1 MAIRMTGLTS
11 GLDTESI
18 VAALVSAQKM
28 KGTKVQNK
36 LTKSEWTEEIWK
48 GLNTK
53 LYSFYTKELTKFKTQ
68 GNYITKK
75 ATSSKESVVT
85 ATASNS
91 AANGSHS
98 LEVRSLAS
106 SQNVTGGKIDAT
118 STVKSL
124 TDLGMSEG
132 TVIQLSTADGKKST
146 QLEVTGSTTIA
157 DFVSSCKSI
166 GLNANFDTKQQRFFI
181 SSASSGAEQGFSI
194 TTGTSTR
201 ADADKQIKKLIS
213 NATGTDDYLYD
224 NYVSAADM
232 IKEKL
237 KATVDASTDE
247 NDTMTN
253 AAIDILNCVRGYYT
267 SDITIQE
274 KLDKYGITTDE
285 YNTFKDAFNAVKAVD
300 DADPNNSQST
310 GTLNDSMSDYL
321 ADVATVSELKQT
333 FDTYAAS
340 NDSLLFKSELNSAYD
355 KLKDLSS
362 DQFTTLKTLAADDT
376 ITEDDITAAGLTKEQ
391 VDSYKLLT
399 QHVDKTEF
407 DQQME
412 IYAKNE
418 VTGATKL
425 PDGKSQLTVLGL
437 DEIDATGKTESDNI
451 SSSGLSIKWANDA
464 VIKLDGAELT
474 GSSNTFTVNG
484 LTLNLTGTT
493 LDKTTGDYEEIQLN
507 VTNDTDTAYK
517 MVKEFVTKYNELL
530 EEMNKLYSADSAR
543 GYDPLTDEQKEAMTD
558 DEIEKWETKIKDSL
572 LRRDDTL
579 NGIITVMRSSLQTT
593 TEVDGK
599 KYSLASFGICTSSDY
614 TEKGKLHIYGDE
626 DDDTYSSQTNKLKE
640 ALENNPEA
648 VMKTLADA
656 GQSLYD
662 AMTKKMAK
670 TSLSS
675 ALTFYNDKKMD
686 DDQKAYKKQIS
697 TLEDKLNDL
706 EDRYYKQFTAME
718 KAMTKMQNS
727 ASVFSTYYGSGS

>member
-11 GLDTESI
+11 GLDTEAI
-18 VAALVSAQKM
+18 VEALVSAQKM

-85 ATASNS
+85 ATASNN

-98 LEVRSLAS
+98 LEIRSLAS

-124 TDLGMSEG
+124 TDLGMTEG

-146 QLEVTGSTTIA
+146 QLEVTDSTTIA
-157 DFVSSCKSI
+157 DFVASCKSI

-201 ADADKQIKKLIS
+201 ADADKQIKDLIS
-213 NATGTDDYLYD
+213 NATGTDDALYD
-224 NYVSAADM
+224 NYLSAADT
-232 IKEKL
+232 IKAKL
-237 KATVDASTDE
+237 KATVESSGESMVDAAT
-247 NDTMTN
+247 
-253 AAIDILNCVRGYYT
+253 DILESARDGYDDAT
-267 SDITIQE
+267 VQE
-274 KLDKYGITTDE
+274 KLAKYGITDE
-285 YNTFKDAFNAVKAVD
+285 EYATFKDAYNAARAVD
-300 DADPNNSQST
+300 DADR
-310 GTLNDSMSDYL
+310 TLNNNMCDYL
-321 ADVATVSELKQT
+321 AEQQDESGLKGVFESFAASSDSILFRSELG
-333 FDTYAAS
+333 
-340 NDSLLFKSELNSAYD
+340 SAYAS
-355 KLKDLSS
+355 LKDLNS
-362 DQFTTLKTLAADDT
+362 DQFSELKTLAMNDT
-376 ITEDDITAAGLTKEQ
+376 ATEDDITAAGLTMDQ
-391 VDSYKLLT
+391 VNNYKLLT
-399 QHVDKTEF
+399 QHIDKDAF
-407 DQQME
+407 DTQME

-451 SSSGLSIKWANDA
+451 SGSGLSIKWANDA

-493 LDKTTGDYEEIQLN
+493 LDKTTGEYEEIQLN

-517 MVKEFVTKYNELL
+517 MVKDFVKKYNELVD
-530 EEMNKLYSADSAR
+530 EMNKLYKADSAR
-543 GYDPLTDEQKEAMTD
+543 GYDPLTDEQKEAMSD

-579 NGIITVMRSSLQTT
+579 SGIITVMRSSLQTT

-599 KYSLASFGICTSSDY
+599 KYSLSSFGIRTSSDY
-614 TEKGKLHIYGDE
+614 TENGKLHIYGDE
-626 DDDTYSSQTNKLKE
+626 DDETYSTQTNMLKA
-640 ALENNPEA
+640 ALEENPEA
-648 VMKTLADA
+648 VMKTLAEA

-675 ALTFYNDKKMD
+675 ALTFYNDKKMK
-686 DDQKAYKKQIS
+686 DDQTAYKKQIS
-697 TLEDKLNDL
+697 TLEEKLKDL

-718 KAMTKMQNS
+718 TALTKMQNS
-727 ASVFSTYYGSGS
+727 SGVFSSYYGSSS

>member
-85 ATASNS
+85 ATASNN

-98 LEVRSLAS
+98 LEIRSLAS

-124 TDLGMSEG
+124 TDLGMTEG

-146 QLEVTGSTTIA
+146 QLEVTDSTTIA
-157 DFVSSCKSI
+157 DFVASCKSI
-166 GLNANFDTKQQRFFI
+166 GLNANFDTKQQRFFL

-201 ADADKQIKKLIS
+201 ADADKQIKDLIS
-213 NATGTDDYLYD
+213 NATGTDDALYD
-224 NYVSAADM
+224 NYLSAADT
-232 IKEKL
+232 IKARL
-237 KATVDASTDE
+237 KATVESSGESMVDAAT
-247 NDTMTN
+247 
-253 AAIDILNCVRGYYT
+253 DILESARDGYDDAT
-267 SDITIQE
+267 VQE
-274 KLDKYGITTDE
+274 KLAKYGITDE
-285 YNTFKDAFNAVKAVD
+285 EYATFKDAYNAARAVD
-300 DADPNNSQST
+300 DADR
-310 GTLNDSMSDYL
+310 TLNNNMCDYL
-321 ADVATVSELKQT
+321 AEQQDESGLKGVFESFAASSDSILFRSEL
-333 FDTYAAS
+333 S
-340 NDSLLFKSELNSAYD
+340 SAYAS
-355 KLKDLSS
+355 LKDLNSN
-362 DQFTTLKTLAADDT
+362 QFAELKTLAMNDT
-376 ITEDDITAAGLTKEQ
+376 ATEDDITAAGLTLDQ
-391 VDSYKLLT
+391 VNNYKLLT
-399 QHVDKTEF
+399 QHIDKDAF
-407 DQQME
+407 DTQME

-451 SSSGLSIKWANDA
+451 SGSGLSIKWANDA

-493 LDKTTGDYEEIQLN
+493 LDKTTGEYEEIQLN

-517 MVKEFVTKYNELL
+517 MVKDFVKKYNELL
-530 EEMNKLYSADSAR
+530 EEMNKLYKADSAR

-579 NGIITVMRSSLQTT
+579 SGIITVMRSSLQTT

-599 KYSLASFGICTSSDY
+599 KYSLSSFGIRTSSDY
-614 TEKGKLHIYGDE
+614 TENGKLHIYGDE
-626 DDDTYSSQTNKLKE
+626 DDETYSTQTNMLRA
-640 ALENNPEA
+640 ALEENPEA
-648 VMKTLADA
+648 VMKTLAEA

-697 TLEDKLNDL
+697 SLEDKLNDL

-727 ASVFSTYYGSGS
+727 ASVFGTYYGNNS

>member
-18 VAALVSAQKM
+18 VEALVSAQKM

-85 ATASNS
+85 ATASNN

-98 LEVRSLAS
+98 LEIRSLAS

-124 TDLGMSEG
+124 TDLGMTEG

-146 QLEVTGSTTIA
+146 QLEVTDSTTIA
-157 DFVSSCKSI
+157 DFVASCKSI

-201 ADADKQIKKLIS
+201 ADADKQIKDLIS
-213 NATGTDDYLYD
+213 NATGTDDALYD
-224 NYVSAADM
+224 NYLSAADT
-232 IKEKL
+232 IKAKL
-237 KATVDASTDE
+237 KATVESSGESMVDAAT
-247 NDTMTN
+247 
-253 AAIDILNCVRGYYT
+253 DILESARDGYDDAT
-267 SDITIQE
+267 VQE
-274 KLDKYGITTDE
+274 KLAKYGITDE
-285 YNTFKDAFNAVKAVD
+285 EYATFKDAYNAARAVD
-300 DADPNNSQST
+300 DADR
-310 GTLNDSMSDYL
+310 TLNNNMCDYL
-321 ADVATVSELKQT
+321 AEQQDESGLKEVFESFAASSDSILFRSEL
-333 FDTYAAS
+333 S
-340 NDSLLFKSELNSAYD
+340 SAYAS
-355 KLKDLSS
+355 LKDLNS
-362 DQFTTLKTLAADDT
+362 DQFAELKTLAMNDT
-376 ITEDDITAAGLTKEQ
+376 ATEDDITVAGLTLDQ
-391 VDSYKLLT
+391 VNNYKLLT
-399 QHVDKTEF
+399 QHIDKDAF
-407 DQQME
+407 DTQME

-451 SSSGLSIKWANDA
+451 SGSGLSIKWANDA

-493 LDKTTGDYEEIQLN
+493 LDKTTGEYEEIQLN

-517 MVKEFVTKYNELL
+517 MVKDFVKKYNELVD
-530 EEMNKLYSADSAR
+530 EMNKLYKADSAR
-543 GYDPLTDEQKEAMTD
+543 GYDPLTDEQKEAMSD

-579 NGIITVMRSSLQTT
+579 SGIITVMRSSLQTT

-599 KYSLASFGICTSSDY
+599 KYSLSSFGIRTSSDY
-614 TEKGKLHIYGDE
+614 TENGKLHIYGDE
-626 DDDTYSSQTNKLKE
+626 DDETYSTETNMLKS
-640 ALENNPEA
+640 ALEENPEA
-648 VMKTLADA
+648 VMKTLAEA

-675 ALTFYNDKKMD
+675 ALTFYNDKKMK
-686 DDQKAYKKQIS
+686 DDQTAYKKLIS
-697 TLEDKLNDL
+697 TLEDKLKDL

-718 KAMTKMQNS
+718 TALTKMQNS
-727 ASVFSTYYGSGS
+727 SSVFSSYYGSSS

>member
-11 GLDTESI
+11 GLDTEAI
-18 VAALVSAQKM
+18 VEALVSAQKM

-85 ATASNS
+85 ATASNN

-98 LEVRSLAS
+98 LEIRSLAS

-124 TDLGMSEG
+124 TDLGMTEG

-146 QLEVTGSTTIA
+146 QLEVTDSTTIA
-157 DFVSSCKSI
+157 DFVASCKSI

-201 ADADKQIKKLIS
+201 ADADKQIKDLIS
-213 NATGTDDYLYD
+213 NATGTDDALYD
-224 NYVSAADM
+224 NYLSAADT
-232 IKEKL
+232 IKAKL
-237 KATVDASTDE
+237 KATVESSGESMVDAAT
-247 NDTMTN
+247 
-253 AAIDILNCVRGYYT
+253 DILESARDGYDDAT
-267 SDITIQE
+267 VQE
-274 KLDKYGITTDE
+274 KLAKYGITDE
-285 YNTFKDAFNAVKAVD
+285 EYATFKDAYNAARAVD
-300 DADPNNSQST
+300 DADR
-310 GTLNDSMSDYL
+310 TLNNNMCDYL
-321 ADVATVSELKQT
+321 AEQQDESGLKEVFESFAASSDSILFRSEL
-333 FDTYAAS
+333 S
-340 NDSLLFKSELNSAYD
+340 SAYAS
-355 KLKDLSS
+355 LKDLNS
-362 DQFTTLKTLAADDT
+362 DQFAELKTLAMNDT
-376 ITEDDITAAGLTKEQ
+376 ATEDDITAAGLTMDQ
-391 VDSYKLLT
+391 VNNYKLLT
-399 QHVDKTEF
+399 QHIDKDAF
-407 DQQME
+407 DTQME

-451 SSSGLSIKWANDA
+451 SGSGLSIKWANDA

-493 LDKTTGDYEEIQLN
+493 LDKTTGEYEEIQLN

-517 MVKEFVTKYNELL
+517 MVKDFVKKYNELVD
-530 EEMNKLYSADSAR
+530 EMNKLYKADSAR
-543 GYDPLTDEQKEAMTD
+543 GYDPLTDEQKEAMSD

-579 NGIITVMRSSLQTT
+579 SGIITVMRSSLQTT

-599 KYSLASFGICTSSDY
+599 KYSLSSFGIRTSSDY
-614 TEKGKLHIYGDE
+614 TENGKLHIYGDE
-626 DDDTYSSQTNKLKE
+626 DDETYSTQTNMLKA
-640 ALENNPEA
+640 ALEENPEA
-648 VMKTLADA
+648 VMKTLAEA

-675 ALTFYNDKKMD
+675 ALTFYNDKQMDKEISNYDDKIKKLQEKM
-686 DDQKAYKKQIS
+686 
-697 TLEDKLNDL
+697 NDV
-706 EDRYYKQFTAME
+706 EDRYYKQFAAME
-718 KAMTKMQNS
+718 S
-727 ASVFSTYYGSGS
+727 ALAELQANQSSLSSLFGTGSN

>member
-85 ATASNS
+85 ATASNN

-98 LEVRSLAS
+98 LEIRSLAS

-124 TDLGMSEG
+124 TDLGMTEG

-146 QLEVTGSTTIA
+146 QLEVTDSTTIA
-157 DFVSSCKSI
+157 DFVASCKSI
-166 GLNANFDTKQQRFFI
+166 GLNANFDTKQQRFFL

-201 ADADKQIKKLIS
+201 ADADKQIKDLIS
-213 NATGTDDYLYD
+213 NATGTDDALYD
-224 NYVSAADM
+224 NYLSAADT
-232 IKEKL
+232 IKAKL
-237 KATVDASTDE
+237 KATVESSGESMVDAAT
-247 NDTMTN
+247 
-253 AAIDILNCVRGYYT
+253 DILESARDGYDDAT
-267 SDITIQE
+267 VQE
-274 KLDKYGITTDE
+274 KLAKYGITDE
-285 YNTFKDAFNAVKAVD
+285 EYATFKDAYNAARAVD
-300 DADPNNSQST
+300 DADR
-310 GTLNDSMSDYL
+310 TLNNNMCDYL
-321 ADVATVSELKQT
+321 AEQQDESGLKGVFESFAASSDSILFRSEL
-333 FDTYAAS
+333 S
-340 NDSLLFKSELNSAYD
+340 SAYAS
-355 KLKDLSS
+355 LKDLNSN
-362 DQFTTLKTLAADDT
+362 QFAELKTLAMNDT
-376 ITEDDITAAGLTKEQ
+376 ATEDDITAAGLTLDQ
-391 VDSYKLLT
+391 VNNYKLLT
-399 QHVDKTEF
+399 QHIDKDAF
-407 DQQME
+407 DTQME

-437 DEIDATGKTESDNI
+437 DDIDATGKTESDNI
-451 SSSGLSIKWANDA
+451 SGSGLSIKWANDA

-493 LDKTTGDYEEIQLN
+493 LDKTTGEYEEIQLN

-517 MVKEFVTKYNELL
+517 MVKDFVKKYNELL
-530 EEMNKLYSADSAR
+530 EEMNKLYKADSAR

-579 NGIITVMRSSLQTT
+579 SGIITVMRSSLQTT

-599 KYSLASFGICTSSDY
+599 KYSLSSFGIRTSSDY
-614 TEKGKLHIYGDE
+614 TENGKLHIYGDE
-626 DDDTYSSQTNKLKE
+626 DDETYSTQTNMLRA
-640 ALENNPEA
+640 ALEENPEA
-648 VMKTLADA
+648 VMKTLAEA

-697 TLEDKLNDL
+697 SLEDKLNDL

-727 ASVFSTYYGSGS
+727 ASVFGTYYGNNS

>member
-68 GNYITKK
+68 GSYLTKK
-75 ATSSKESVVT
+75 ATSSKEAAVT

-98 LEVRSLAS
+98 LEIRSLAS
-106 SQNVTGGKIDAT
+106 SQNVTGAKIKDAT
-118 STVKSL
+118 STMKSL
-124 TDLGMSEG
+124 TDLGMTAG
-132 TVIQLSTADGKKST
+132 TVIKLSTADGKKSA
-146 QLEVTGSTTIA
+146 QLEVTGTTTIA
-157 DFVSSCKSI
+157 DFVSTCKSI

-181 SSASSGAEQGFSI
+181 SSASSGADQGFSI

-201 ADADKQIKKLIS
+201 MDADKKIKDLIS
-213 NATGTDDYLYD
+213 NATGTDDALYD
-224 NYVSAADM
+224 NYVSAADT
-232 IKEKL
+232 IKAKL
-237 KATVDASTDE
+237 KSTLESSGGSMVDAATDILECARDGDDDATV
-247 NDTMTN
+247 
-253 AAIDILNCVRGYYT
+253 
-267 SDITIQE
+267 QE
-274 KLDKYGITTDE
+274 KLAKYGITDE
-285 YNTFKDAFNAVKAVD
+285 EYATFKDAYNAARAVD
-300 DADPNNSQST
+300 DADR
-310 GTLNDSMSDYL
+310 TLNNNMCGYL
-321 ADVATVSELKQT
+321 AEQQDESGLKGIFESFAASSDSVLFRSEL
-333 FDTYAAS
+333 S
-340 NDSLLFKSELNSAYD
+340 SAYD
-355 KLKDLSS
+355 SLKDLNS
-362 DQFTTLKTLAADDT
+362 DQFAELKTLAMNDT
-376 ITEDDITAAGLTKEQ
+376 ATEDDITAAGLTLDQ
-391 VDSYKLLT
+391 VNNYKLLT
-399 QHVDKTEF
+399 QHIDKDAF
-407 DQQME
+407 DTQME

-451 SSSGLSIKWANDA
+451 SGSGLSIKWANDA

-493 LDKTTGDYEEIQLN
+493 LDKTTGEYEEIQLN

-517 MVKEFVTKYNELL
+517 MVKDFVKKYNELL
-530 EEMNKLYSADSAR
+530 EEMNKLYKADSAR

-579 NGIITVMRSSLQTT
+579 SGIITVMRSSLQTT

-599 KYSLASFGICTSSDY
+599 KYSLSSFGIRTSSDY
-614 TEKGKLHIYGDE
+614 TENGKLHIYGDE
-626 DDDTYSSQTNKLKE
+626 DDETYSTQTNMLKA
-640 ALENNPEA
+640 ALEENPEA
-648 VMKTLADA
+648 VMKTLAEA

-697 TLEDKLNDL
+697 SLEDKLNDL

-727 ASVFSTYYGSGS
+727 ASVFGTYYGNNS

>member
-11 GLDTESI
+11 GLDTEAI
-18 VAALVSAQKM
+18 VEALVSAQKM

-85 ATASNS
+85 ATASNN

-98 LEVRSLAS
+98 LEIRSLAS

-124 TDLGMSEG
+124 PDLGMTEG

-146 QLEVTGSTTIA
+146 QLEVTDSTTIA
-157 DFVSSCKSI
+157 DFVASCKSI

-194 TTGTSTR
+194 TTGTSIR
-201 ADADKQIKKLIS
+201 ADADKQIKDLIS
-213 NATGTDDYLYD
+213 NATGTDDALYD
-224 NYVSAADM
+224 NYLSAADT
-232 IKEKL
+232 IKAKL
-237 KATVDASTDE
+237 KATVESSGESMVDAAT
-247 NDTMTN
+247 
-253 AAIDILNCVRGYYT
+253 DILESARDGYDDAT
-267 SDITIQE
+267 VQE
-274 KLDKYGITTDE
+274 KLAKYGITDE
-285 YNTFKDAFNAVKAVD
+285 EYATFKDAYNAARAVD
-300 DADPNNSQST
+300 DADR
-310 GTLNDSMSDYL
+310 TLNNNMCDYL
-321 ADVATVSELKQT
+321 AEQQDESGLKGVFESFAASSDSILFRSELG
-333 FDTYAAS
+333 
-340 NDSLLFKSELNSAYD
+340 SAYAS
-355 KLKDLSS
+355 LKDLNS
-362 DQFTTLKTLAADDT
+362 DQFAELKTLAMNDT
-376 ITEDDITAAGLTKEQ
+376 ATEDDITAAGLTMDQ
-391 VDSYKLLT
+391 VNNYKLLT
-399 QHVDKTEF
+399 QHIDKDAF
-407 DQQME
+407 DTQME

-451 SSSGLSIKWANDA
+451 SGSGLSIKWANDA

-493 LDKTTGDYEEIQLN
+493 LDKTTGEYEEIQLN

-517 MVKEFVTKYNELL
+517 MVKDFVKKYNELVD
-530 EEMNKLYSADSAR
+530 EMNKLYKADSAR
-543 GYDPLTDEQKEAMTD
+543 GYDPLTDEQKEAMSD

-579 NGIITVMRSSLQTT
+579 SGIITVMRSSLQTT

-599 KYSLASFGICTSSDY
+599 KYSLSSFGIRTSSDY
-614 TEKGKLHIYGDE
+614 TENGKLHIYGDE
-626 DDDTYSSQTNKLKE
+626 DDETYSAQTNMLKA
-640 ALENNPEA
+640 ALEENPEA
-648 VMKTLADA
+648 VMKTLAEA

-675 ALTFYNDKKMD
+675 ALTFYNDKKMK
-686 DDQKAYKKQIS
+686 DDQTAYKKQIS
-697 TLEDKLNDL
+697 TLEEKLKDL

-718 KAMTKMQNS
+718 TALTKMQNS
-727 ASVFSTYYGSGS
+727 SGVFSSYYGSSS

>member
-18 VAALVSAQKM
+18 VEALVSAQKM

-85 ATASNS
+85 ATASNN

-98 LEVRSLAS
+98 LEIRSLAS

-124 TDLGMSEG
+124 TDLGMTEG

-146 QLEVTGSTTIA
+146 QLEVTDSTTIA
-157 DFVSSCKSI
+157 DFVASCKSI

-201 ADADKQIKKLIS
+201 ADADKQIKDLIS
-213 NATGTDDYLYD
+213 NATGTDDALYD
-224 NYVSAADM
+224 NYLSAADT
-232 IKEKL
+232 IKARL
-237 KATVDASTDE
+237 KATVESSGESMVDAAT
-247 NDTMTN
+247 
-253 AAIDILNCVRGYYT
+253 DILESARDGYDDAT
-267 SDITIQE
+267 VQE
-274 KLDKYGITTDE
+274 KLAKYGITDE
-285 YNTFKDAFNAVKAVD
+285 EYATFKDAYNAARAVD
-300 DADPNNSQST
+300 DADR
-310 GTLNDSMSDYL
+310 TLNNNMCDYL
-321 ADVATVSELKQT
+321 AEQQDESGLKGVFESFAASSDSILFRSEL
-333 FDTYAAS
+333 S
-340 NDSLLFKSELNSAYD
+340 SAYAS
-355 KLKDLSS
+355 LKDLNSN
-362 DQFTTLKTLAADDT
+362 QFAELKTLAMNDT
-376 ITEDDITAAGLTKEQ
+376 ATEDDITAAGLTLDQ
-391 VDSYKLLT
+391 VNNYKLLT
-399 QHVDKTEF
+399 QHIDKDAF
-407 DQQME
+407 DTQME

-451 SSSGLSIKWANDA
+451 SGSGLSIKWANDA

-493 LDKTTGDYEEIQLN
+493 LDKTTGEYEEIQLN

-517 MVKEFVTKYNELL
+517 MVKDFVKKYNELL
-530 EEMNKLYSADSAR
+530 EEMNKLYKADSAR

-579 NGIITVMRSSLQTT
+579 SGIITVMRSSLQTT

-599 KYSLASFGICTSSDY
+599 KYSLSSFGIRTSSDY
-614 TEKGKLHIYGDE
+614 TENGKLHIYGDE
-626 DDDTYSSQTNKLKE
+626 DDETYSTQTNMLRA
-640 ALENNPEA
+640 ALEENPEA
-648 VMKTLADA
+648 VMKTLAEA

-697 TLEDKLNDL
+697 SLEDKLNDL

-727 ASVFSTYYGSGS
+727 ASVFGTYYGNNS

>member
-11 GLDTESI
+11 GLDTEAI
-18 VAALVSAQKM
+18 VEALVSAQKM

-98 LEVRSLAS
+98 LEIRSLAS

-124 TDLGMSEG
+124 TDLGMTEG

-146 QLEVTGSTTIA
+146 QLEVTDSTTIA
-157 DFVSSCKSI
+157 DFVASCKSI

-201 ADADKQIKKLIS
+201 MDADKQIKDLIS
-213 NATGTDDYLYD
+213 NATGTDDALYD
-224 NYVSAADM
+224 NYLSAADT
-232 IKEKL
+232 IKAKL
-237 KATVDASTDE
+237 KATVESSGESMVDAAT
-247 NDTMTN
+247 
-253 AAIDILNCVRGYYT
+253 DILESARDGYDDAT
-267 SDITIQE
+267 VQE
-274 KLDKYGITTDE
+274 KLAKYGITDE
-285 YNTFKDAFNAVKAVD
+285 EYATFKDAYNAARVVD
-300 DADPNNSQST
+300 DADR
-310 GTLNDSMSDYL
+310 TLNNNMCDYL
-321 ADVATVSELKQT
+321 AEQQDESGLKGVFESFAASSDSILFRSELG
-333 FDTYAAS
+333 
-340 NDSLLFKSELNSAYD
+340 SAYD
-355 KLKDLSS
+355 SLKDLNS
-362 DQFTTLKTLAADDT
+362 DQFAELKTLAMNDT
-376 ITEDDITAAGLTKEQ
+376 ATEDEITAAGLTLDQ
-391 VDSYKLLT
+391 VNNYKLLT
-399 QHVDKTEF
+399 QHIDKDAF
-407 DQQME
+407 DTQME

-425 PDGKSQLTVLGL
+425 SDGKSQLTVLGL

-451 SSSGLSIKWANDA
+451 SGSGLSIKWANDA

-493 LDKTTGDYEEIQLN
+493 LDKTTGEYEEIQLN

-517 MVKEFVTKYNELL
+517 MVKDFVKKYNELVD
-530 EEMNKLYSADSAR
+530 EMNKLYKADSAR
-543 GYDPLTDEQKEAMTD
+543 GYDPLTDEQKEAMSD

-579 NGIITVMRSSLQTT
+579 SGIITVMRSSLQTT

-599 KYSLASFGICTSSDY
+599 KYSLSSFGIRTSSDY
-614 TEKGKLHIYGDE
+614 TENGKLHIYGDE
-626 DDDTYSSQTNKLKE
+626 DDETYSTQTNMLKA
-640 ALENNPEA
+640 ALEENPEA
-648 VMKTLADA
+648 VMKTLAEA

-675 ALTFYNDKKMD
+675 ALTFYNDKKIK
-686 DDQKAYKKQIS
+686 DDQTAYKKQIS
-697 TLEDKLNDL
+697 TLEEKLKDL

-718 KAMTKMQNS
+718 TALTKMQNS
-727 ASVFSTYYGSGS
+727 AGVFSSYYGSSS

>member
-85 ATASNS
+85 ATASNN

-98 LEVRSLAS
+98 LEIRSLAS

-124 TDLGMSEG
+124 TDLGMTEG

-146 QLEVTGSTTIA
+146 QLEVTDSTTIA
-157 DFVSSCKSI
+157 DFVASCKSI
-166 GLNANFDTKQQRFFI
+166 GLNANFDTKQQRFFL

-201 ADADKQIKKLIS
+201 ADADKQIKDLIS
-213 NATGTDDYLYD
+213 NATGTDDALYD
-224 NYVSAADM
+224 NYLSAADT
-232 IKEKL
+232 IKAKL
-237 KATVDASTDE
+237 KATVESSGESMVDAAT
-247 NDTMTN
+247 
-253 AAIDILNCVRGYYT
+253 DILESARDGYDDAT
-267 SDITIQE
+267 VQE
-274 KLDKYGITTDE
+274 KLAKYGITDE
-285 YNTFKDAFNAVKAVD
+285 EYATFKDAYNAVRAVN
-300 DADPNNSQST
+300 DADK
-310 GTLNDSMSDYL
+310 TLNNNMCNYL
-321 ADVATVSELKQT
+321 AEQQDESGLKGVFESFAASSDSILFRSEL
-333 FDTYAAS
+333 S
-340 NDSLLFKSELNSAYD
+340 SAYAS
-355 KLKDLSS
+355 LKDLNSN
-362 DQFTTLKTLAADDT
+362 QFAELKTLAMNDT
-376 ITEDDITAAGLTKEQ
+376 ATEDDITAAGLTLDQ
-391 VDSYKLLT
+391 VNNYKLLT
-399 QHVDKTEF
+399 QHIDKDAF
-407 DQQME
+407 DTQME

-451 SSSGLSIKWANDA
+451 SGSGLSIKWANDA

-493 LDKTTGDYEEIQLN
+493 LDKTTGEYEEIQLN

-517 MVKEFVTKYNELL
+517 MVKDFVKKYNELL
-530 EEMNKLYSADSAR
+530 EEMNKLYKADSAR

-579 NGIITVMRSSLQTT
+579 SGIITVMRSSLQTT

-599 KYSLASFGICTSSDY
+599 KYSLSSFGIRTSSDY
-614 TEKGKLHIYGDE
+614 TENGKLHIYGDE
-626 DDDTYSSQTNKLKE
+626 DDETYSTQTNMLRA
-640 ALENNPEA
+640 ALEENPEA
-648 VMKTLADA
+648 VMKTLAEA

-697 TLEDKLNDL
+697 SLEDKLNDL

-727 ASVFSTYYGSGS
+727 ASVFGTYYGNNS

>member
-36 LTKSEWTEEIWK
+36 LTKSEWSEEIWK

-75 ATSSKESVVT
+75 ATSSKESAVT

-98 LEVRSLAS
+98 LEIRSLAS
-106 SQNVTGGKIDAT
+106 SQNVTGAKIKDAT
-118 STVKSL
+118 STMKSL
-124 TDLGMSEG
+124 TDLGMTAG
-132 TVIQLSTADGKKST
+132 TVIKLSTADGKKSA
-146 QLEVTGSTTIA
+146 QLEVTGTTTIA
-157 DFVSSCKSI
+157 DFVSTCKSI

-181 SSASSGAEQGFSI
+181 SSASSGADQGFSI

-201 ADADKQIKKLIS
+201 MDADKKIKDLIS
-213 NATGTDDYLYD
+213 NATGTDDALYD
-224 NYVSAADM
+224 NYVSAADT
-232 IKEKL
+232 IKAKL
-237 KATVDASTDE
+237 KSTLESSGGSMVDAATDILECARDGDDDATV
-247 NDTMTN
+247 
-253 AAIDILNCVRGYYT
+253 
-267 SDITIQE
+267 QE
-274 KLDKYGITTDE
+274 KLAKYGITDE
-285 YNTFKDAFNAVKAVD
+285 EYATFKDAYNAARAVD
-300 DADPNNSQST
+300 DADR
-310 GTLNDSMSDYL
+310 TLNNNMCGYL
-321 ADVATVSELKQT
+321 AEQQDESGLKGIFESFAASSDSVLFRSEL
-333 FDTYAAS
+333 S
-340 NDSLLFKSELNSAYD
+340 SAYD
-355 KLKDLSS
+355 SLKDLNS
-362 DQFTTLKTLAADDT
+362 DQFAELKTLAMNDT
-376 ITEDDITAAGLTKEQ
+376 ATEDEITAAGLTLNQ
-391 VDSYKLLT
+391 VNNYKLLT
-399 QHVDKTEF
+399 QHIDKDAF
-407 DQQME
+407 DTQME

-451 SSSGLSIKWANDA
+451 SGSGLSIKWANDA

-493 LDKTTGDYEEIQLN
+493 LDKTTGEYEEIQLN

-517 MVKEFVTKYNELL
+517 MVKDFVKKYNELL
-530 EEMNKLYSADSAR
+530 EEMNKLYKADSAR

-579 NGIITVMRSSLQTT
+579 SGIITVMRSSLQTT

-599 KYSLASFGICTSSDY
+599 KYSLSSFGIRTSSDY
-614 TEKGKLHIYGDE
+614 TENGKLHIYGDE
-626 DDDTYSSQTNKLKE
+626 DDETYSTQTNMLKA
-640 ALENNPEA
+640 ALEENPEA
-648 VMKTLADA
+648 VMKTLAEA

-697 TLEDKLNDL
+697 SLEDKLNDL

-727 ASVFSTYYGSGS
+727 ASVFGTYYGNNS

>member
-36 LTKSEWTEEIWK
+36 LTKSEWSEEIWK

-75 ATSSKESVVT
+75 ATSSKESAVT

-98 LEVRSLAS
+98 LEIRSLAS
-106 SQNVTGGKIDAT
+106 SQNVTGAKIKDAT
-118 STVKSL
+118 STMKSL
-124 TDLGMSEG
+124 TDLGMTAG
-132 TVIQLSTADGKKST
+132 TVIKLSTADGKKSA
-146 QLEVTGSTTIA
+146 QLEVTGTTTIA
-157 DFVSSCKSI
+157 DFVSTCKSI

-181 SSASSGAEQGFSI
+181 SSASSGADQGFSI

-201 ADADKQIKKLIS
+201 MDADKKIKDLIS
-213 NATGTDDYLYD
+213 NATGTDDALYD
-224 NYVSAADM
+224 NYVSAADT
-232 IKEKL
+232 IKAKL
-237 KATVDASTDE
+237 KSTLESSGGSMVDAATDILECARDGYDDATV
-247 NDTMTN
+247 
-253 AAIDILNCVRGYYT
+253 
-267 SDITIQE
+267 QE
-274 KLDKYGITTDE
+274 KLAKYGITDE
-285 YNTFKDAFNAVKAVD
+285 EYATFKDAYNAARAVD
-300 DADPNNSQST
+300 DADR
-310 GTLNDSMSDYL
+310 TLNNNMCGYL
-321 ADVATVSELKQT
+321 AEQQDESGLKGIFESFAASSDSVLFRSEL
-333 FDTYAAS
+333 S
-340 NDSLLFKSELNSAYD
+340 SAYD
-355 KLKDLSS
+355 SLKDLNS
-362 DQFTTLKTLAADDT
+362 DQFAELKTLAMNDT
-376 ITEDDITAAGLTKEQ
+376 ATEDEITAAGLTLNQ
-391 VDSYKLLT
+391 VNNYKLLT
-399 QHVDKTEF
+399 QHIDKDAF
-407 DQQME
+407 DTQME

-451 SSSGLSIKWANDA
+451 SGSGLSIKWANDA
-464 VIKLDGAELT
+464 VIKLDGADLT

-493 LDKTTGDYEEIQLN
+493 LDKTTGKYEEIQLN

-517 MVKEFVTKYNELL
+517 MVKDFVKKYNELL
-530 EEMNKLYSADSAR
+530 EEMNKLYKADSAR

-579 NGIITVMRSSLQTT
+579 SGIITVMRSSLQTT

-599 KYSLASFGICTSSDY
+599 KYSLSSFGIRTSSDY
-614 TEKGKLHIYGDE
+614 TENGKLHIYGDE
-626 DDDTYSSQTNKLKE
+626 DDETYSTQTNKLKE
-640 ALENNPEA
+640 ALEENPEA
-648 VMKTLADA
+648 VMKTLAEA

-697 TLEDKLNDL
+697 SLEDKLNDL

-727 ASVFSTYYGSGS
+727 ASVFGTYYGNNS

>member
-11 GLDTESI
+11 GLDTEAI
-18 VAALVSAQKM
+18 VEALVSAQKM

-85 ATASNS
+85 ATASNN

-98 LEVRSLAS
+98 LEIRSLAS

-124 TDLGMSEG
+124 TDLGMTEG

-146 QLEVTGSTTIA
+146 QLEVTDSTTIA
-157 DFVSSCKSI
+157 DFVASCKSI

-201 ADADKQIKKLIS
+201 ADADKQIKDLIS
-213 NATGTDDYLYD
+213 NATGTDDALYD
-224 NYVSAADM
+224 NYLSAADT
-232 IKEKL
+232 IKAKL
-237 KATVDASTDE
+237 KATVESSGESMVDAAT
-247 NDTMTN
+247 
-253 AAIDILNCVRGYYT
+253 DILESARDGYDDAT
-267 SDITIQE
+267 VQE
-274 KLDKYGITTDE
+274 KLAKYGITDE
-285 YNTFKDAFNAVKAVD
+285 EYATFKDAYNAARAVD
-300 DADPNNSQST
+300 DADR
-310 GTLNDSMSDYL
+310 TLNNNMCDYL
-321 ADVATVSELKQT
+321 AEQQDESGLKGVFESFAASSDSILFRSELG
-333 FDTYAAS
+333 
-340 NDSLLFKSELNSAYD
+340 SAYAS
-355 KLKDLSS
+355 LKDLNS
-362 DQFTTLKTLAADDT
+362 DQFAELKTLAMNDT
-376 ITEDDITAAGLTKEQ
+376 ATEDDITAAGLTMDQ
-391 VDSYKLLT
+391 VNNYKLLT
-399 QHVDKTEF
+399 QHIDKDAF
-407 DQQME
+407 DTQME

-451 SSSGLSIKWANDA
+451 SGSGLSIKWANDA

-493 LDKTTGDYEEIQLN
+493 LDKTTGEYEEIQLN

-517 MVKEFVTKYNELL
+517 MVKDFVKKYNELVD
-530 EEMNKLYSADSAR
+530 EMNKLYKADSAR
-543 GYDPLTDEQKEAMTD
+543 GYDPLTDEQKEAMSD

-579 NGIITVMRSSLQTT
+579 SGIITVMRSSLQTT

-599 KYSLASFGICTSSDY
+599 KYSLSSFGIRTSSDY
-614 TEKGKLHIYGDE
+614 TENGKLHIYGDE
-626 DDDTYSSQTNKLKE
+626 DDETYSTQTNMLKA
-640 ALENNPEA
+640 ALEENPEA
-648 VMKTLADA
+648 VMKTLAEA

-675 ALTFYNDKKMD
+675 ALTFYNDKKMK
-686 DDQKAYKKQIS
+686 DDQTAYKKQIS
-697 TLEDKLNDL
+697 TLEEKLKDL

-718 KAMTKMQNS
+718 IALTKMQNS
-727 ASVFSTYYGSGS
+727 SGVFSSYYGSSS

>member
-36 LTKSEWTEEIWK
+36 LTKSEWSEEIWK

-68 GNYITKK
+68 GSYITKK
-75 ATSSKESVVT
+75 ATSSRESAVT
-85 ATASNS
+85 ATATNT

-98 LEVRSLAS
+98 LEVHSLAS
-106 SQNVTGGKIDAT
+106 SQNVTSAKIENAY
-118 STVKSL
+118 SSIKSL
-124 TDLGMSEG
+124 TELGMAEG
-132 TVIQLSTADGKKST
+132 TVIKLETVDKKKST

-157 DFVSSCKSI
+157 DFVSACKSI
-166 GLNANFDTKQQRFFI
+166 GLNANFDTKQQRIFI
-181 SSASSGAEQGFSI
+181 SSASSGADQGFSI
-194 TTGTSTR
+194 TTGTSKR
-201 ADADKQIKKLIS
+201 AEADKEIKNLIS
-213 NATGTDDYLYD
+213 NATGTDDAIYD
-224 NYVSAADM
+224 NYVTAADA
-232 IKEKL
+232 IKAKL
-237 KATVDASTDE
+237 KSTIEGSSDP

-253 AAIDILNCVRGYYT
+253 AAIDILNCVRGVH
-267 SDITIQE
+267 SGAKKQQ
-274 KLDKYGITTDE
+274 KLDKYGITAEE
-285 YNTFKDAFNAVKAVD
+285 YQKFEDAFNAAKAVD

-310 GTLNDSMSDYL
+310 GTLNDIMSDYL
-321 ADVATVSELKQT
+321 ADVSNVSKLKQT

-340 NDSLLFKSELNSAYD
+340 TDKILFKSELSAAYD
-355 KLKDLSS
+355 TLKSLSS
-362 DQFTTLKTLAADDT
+362 EQFAELKTLAADDT
-376 ITEDDITAAGLTKEQ
+376 ITEDDITAAGLTREQ
-391 VDSYKLLT
+391 VDNYKLLA
-399 QHVDKTEF
+399 QHVDQAEF
-407 DQQME
+407 DKQME

-418 VTGATKL
+418 VIDKEESEE
-425 PDGKSQLTVLGL
+425 SQLTKLGL
-437 DEIDATGKTESDNI
+437 KEMVATKDGNQADI
-451 SSSGLSIKWANDA
+451 SSDGFSVKWANDA
-464 VIKLDGAELT
+464 KIVLDGAVLT
-474 GSSNTFTVNG
+474 GDSNTFTVNG
-484 LTLNLTGTT
+484 LTLNLTATT
-493 LDKTTGDYEEIQLN
+493 WDKTTKNYDEIQIN

-517 MVKEFVTKYNELL
+517 MVKDFVKKYNELL
-530 EEMNKLYSADSAR
+530 EEMNKLYSAASSR

-599 KYSLASFGICTSSDY
+599 KYSLASFGIRTSSDY

-626 DDDTYSSQTNKLKE
+626 DDETYATEKQLLKT
-640 ALENNPEA
+640 ALEENPEA

-697 TLEDKLNDL
+697 ALEDKLNDL

-727 ASVFSTYYGSGS
+727 ASVFGTYYGNNS

>member
-85 ATASNS
+85 ATASNN

-98 LEVRSLAS
+98 LEIRSLAS

-124 TDLGMSEG
+124 TDLGMTEG

-146 QLEVTGSTTIA
+146 QLEVTDSTTIA
-157 DFVSSCKSI
+157 DFVASCKSI
-166 GLNANFDTKQQRFFI
+166 GLNANFDTKQQRFFL

-201 ADADKQIKKLIS
+201 ADADKQIKDLIS
-213 NATGTDDYLYD
+213 NATGTDDALYD
-224 NYVSAADM
+224 NYLSAADT
-232 IKEKL
+232 IKAKL
-237 KATVDASTDE
+237 KATVESSGESMVDAAT
-247 NDTMTN
+247 
-253 AAIDILNCVRGYYT
+253 DILESARDGYDDAT
-267 SDITIQE
+267 VQE
-274 KLDKYGITTDE
+274 KLAKYGITDE
-285 YNTFKDAFNAVKAVD
+285 EYATFKDAYNAARAVD
-300 DADPNNSQST
+300 DADR
-310 GTLNDSMSDYL
+310 TLNNNMCNYL
-321 ADVATVSELKQT
+321 AEQQDESGLKEV
-333 FDTYAAS
+333 FESFAAS
-340 NDSLLFKSELNSAYD
+340 NDSILFRSELSSAYD
-355 KLKDLSS
+355 SLKDLNS
-362 DQFTTLKTLAADDT
+362 DKFAELKTLAMNDT
-376 ITEDDITAAGLTKEQ
+376 ATEDDITAAGLTLDQ
-391 VDSYKLLT
+391 VNNYKLLT
-399 QHVDKTEF
+399 QHIDKDAF
-407 DQQME
+407 DTQME

-451 SSSGLSIKWANDA
+451 SGSGLSIKWANDA

-493 LDKTTGDYEEIQLN
+493 LDKTTGEYEEIQLN

-517 MVKEFVTKYNELL
+517 MVKDFVKKYNELVD
-530 EEMNKLYSADSAR
+530 EMNKLYKADSAR
-543 GYDPLTDEQKEAMTD
+543 GYDPLTDEQKEAMSD

-579 NGIITVMRSSLQTT
+579 SGIITVMRSSLQTT

-599 KYSLASFGICTSSDY
+599 KYSLSSFGIRTSSDY
-614 TEKGKLHIYGDE
+614 TENGKLHIYGDE
-626 DDDTYSSQTNKLKE
+626 DDETYSTQTNMLKA
-640 ALENNPEA
+640 ALEENPEA
-648 VMKTLADA
+648 VMKTLAEA

-675 ALTFYNDKKMD
+675 ALTFYNDKKMK
-686 DDQKAYKKQIS
+686 DDQTAYKKQIS
-697 TLEDKLNDL
+697 TLEEKLKDL

-718 KAMTKMQNS
+718 TALTKMQNS
-727 ASVFSTYYGSGS
+727 SGVFSSYYGSSS

>member
-85 ATASNS
+85 ATASNN

-98 LEVRSLAS
+98 LEIRSLAS

-124 TDLGMSEG
+124 TDLGMTEG

-146 QLEVTGSTTIA
+146 QLEVTDSTTIA
-157 DFVSSCKSI
+157 DFVASCKSI

-201 ADADKQIKKLIS
+201 ADADKQIKDLIS
-213 NATGTDDYLYD
+213 NATGTDDALYD
-224 NYVSAADM
+224 NYLSAADT
-232 IKEKL
+232 IKAKL
-237 KATVDASTDE
+237 KATVESSGESMVDAAT
-247 NDTMTN
+247 
-253 AAIDILNCVRGYYT
+253 DILESARDGYDDAT
-267 SDITIQE
+267 VQE
-274 KLDKYGITTDE
+274 KLAKYGITDE
-285 YNTFKDAFNAVKAVD
+285 EYATFKDAYNAARAVD
-300 DADPNNSQST
+300 DADR
-310 GTLNDSMSDYL
+310 TLNNNMCDYL
-321 ADVATVSELKQT
+321 AEQQDESGLKEVFESFAASSDSILFRSEL
-333 FDTYAAS
+333 S
-340 NDSLLFKSELNSAYD
+340 SAYAS
-355 KLKDLSS
+355 LKDLNSN
-362 DQFTTLKTLAADDT
+362 QFAELKTLAMNDT
-376 ITEDDITAAGLTKEQ
+376 ATEDDITAAGLTLDQ
-391 VDSYKLLT
+391 VNNYKLLT
-399 QHVDKTEF
+399 QHIDKDAF
-407 DQQME
+407 DTQME

-451 SSSGLSIKWANDA
+451 SGSGLSIKWANDA

-493 LDKTTGDYEEIQLN
+493 LDKTTGEYEEIQLN
-507 VTNDTDTAYK
+507 VINDTDTAYK
-517 MVKEFVTKYNELL
+517 MVKDFVKKYNELL
-530 EEMNKLYSADSAR
+530 EEMNKLYKADSAR

-579 NGIITVMRSSLQTT
+579 SGIITVMRSSLQTT

-599 KYSLASFGICTSSDY
+599 KYSLSSFGIRTSSDY
-614 TEKGKLHIYGDE
+614 TENGKLHIYGDE
-626 DDDTYSSQTNKLKE
+626 DDETYSTQTNMLRA
-640 ALENNPEA
+640 ALEENPEA
-648 VMKTLADA
+648 VMKTLAEA

-697 TLEDKLNDL
+697 SLEDKLNDL

-727 ASVFSTYYGSGS
+727 ASVFGTYYGNNS

>member
-11 GLDTESI
+11 GLDTEAI
-18 VAALVSAQKM
+18 VEALVSAQKM

-98 LEVRSLAS
+98 LEIRSLAS

-124 TDLGMSEG
+124 TDLGMTEG

-157 DFVSSCKSI
+157 DFVASCKSI

-201 ADADKQIKKLIS
+201 MDADKQIKDLIS
-213 NATGTDDYLYD
+213 NATGTDDALYD
-224 NYVSAADM
+224 NYLSAADT
-232 IKEKL
+232 IKAKL
-237 KATVDASTDE
+237 KATVESSGESMVDAAT
-247 NDTMTN
+247 
-253 AAIDILNCVRGYYT
+253 DILESARDGYDDAT
-267 SDITIQE
+267 VQE
-274 KLDKYGITTDE
+274 KLAKYGITDE
-285 YNTFKDAFNAVKAVD
+285 EYATFKDAYNAARAVD
-300 DADPNNSQST
+300 DADR
-310 GTLNDSMSDYL
+310 TLNNNMCDYL
-321 ADVATVSELKQT
+321 AEQQDESGLKGVFESFAASSDSILFRSELG
-333 FDTYAAS
+333 
-340 NDSLLFKSELNSAYD
+340 SAYD
-355 KLKDLSS
+355 SLKDLNS
-362 DQFTTLKTLAADDT
+362 DQFAELKTLAMNDT
-376 ITEDDITAAGLTKEQ
+376 ATEDEITAAGLTLDQ
-391 VDSYKLLT
+391 VNNYKLLT
-399 QHVDKTEF
+399 QHIDKDAF
-407 DQQME
+407 DTQME

-451 SSSGLSIKWANDA
+451 SGSGLSIKWANDA

-493 LDKTTGDYEEIQLN
+493 LDKTTGEYEEIQLN

-517 MVKEFVTKYNELL
+517 MVKDFVKKYNELVD
-530 EEMNKLYSADSAR
+530 EMNKLYKADSAR
-543 GYDPLTDEQKEAMTD
+543 GYDPLTDEQKEAMSD

-579 NGIITVMRSSLQTT
+579 SGIITVMRSSLQTT

-599 KYSLASFGICTSSDY
+599 KYSLSSFGIRTSSDY
-614 TEKGKLHIYGDE
+614 TENGKLHIYGDE
-626 DDDTYSSQTNKLKE
+626 DDETYSTQTNMLKA
-640 ALENNPEA
+640 ALEENPEA
-648 VMKTLADA
+648 VMKTLAEA

-675 ALTFYNDKKMD
+675 ALTFYNDKKMK
-686 DDQKAYKKQIS
+686 DDQTAYKKQIS
-697 TLEDKLNDL
+697 TLEEKLKDL

-718 KAMTKMQNS
+718 TALTKMQNS
-727 ASVFSTYYGSGS
+727 SGVFSSYYGSSS

>member
-11 GLDTESI
+11 GLDTEAI
-18 VAALVSAQKM
+18 VEALVSAQKM

-85 ATASNS
+85 ATASNN

-98 LEVRSLAS
+98 LEIRSLAS

-124 TDLGMSEG
+124 TDLGMTEG

-146 QLEVTGSTTIA
+146 QLEVTDSTTIA
-157 DFVSSCKSI
+157 DFVASCKSI

-201 ADADKQIKKLIS
+201 ADADKQIKDLIS
-213 NATGTDDYLYD
+213 NATGTDDALYD
-224 NYVSAADM
+224 NYLSAADT
-232 IKEKL
+232 IKAKL
-237 KATVDASTDE
+237 KATVESSGESMVDAAT
-247 NDTMTN
+247 
-253 AAIDILNCVRGYYT
+253 DILESARDGYDDAT
-267 SDITIQE
+267 VQE
-274 KLDKYGITTDE
+274 KLAKYGITDE
-285 YNTFKDAFNAVKAVD
+285 EYATFKDAYNAARAVD
-300 DADPNNSQST
+300 DADR
-310 GTLNDSMSDYL
+310 TLNNNMCDYL
-321 ADVATVSELKQT
+321 AEQQDESGLKGVFESFAASSDSILFRSELG
-333 FDTYAAS
+333 
-340 NDSLLFKSELNSAYD
+340 SAYAS
-355 KLKDLSS
+355 LKDLNS
-362 DQFTTLKTLAADDT
+362 DQFAELKTLAMNDT
-376 ITEDDITAAGLTKEQ
+376 ATEDDITAAGLTMDQ
-391 VDSYKLLT
+391 VNNYKLLT
-399 QHVDKTEF
+399 QHIDKDAF
-407 DQQME
+407 DTQME

-451 SSSGLSIKWANDA
+451 SGSGLSIKWANDA

-493 LDKTTGDYEEIQLN
+493 LDKTTGEYEEIQLN

-517 MVKEFVTKYNELL
+517 MVKDFVKKYNELVD
-530 EEMNKLYSADSAR
+530 EMNKLYKADSAR
-543 GYDPLTDEQKEAMTD
+543 GYDPLTDEQKEAMSD

-579 NGIITVMRSSLQTT
+579 SGIITVMRSSLQTT

-599 KYSLASFGICTSSDY
+599 KYSLSSFGIRTSSGY
-614 TEKGKLHIYGDE
+614 TENGKLHIYGDE
-626 DDDTYSSQTNKLKE
+626 DDETYSTQTNMLKA
-640 ALENNPEA
+640 ALEENPEA
-648 VMKTLADA
+648 VMKTLAEA

-675 ALTFYNDKKMD
+675 ALTFYNDKKMK
-686 DDQKAYKKQIS
+686 DDQTAYKKQIS
-697 TLEDKLNDL
+697 TLEEKLKDL

-718 KAMTKMQNS
+718 TALTKMQNS
-727 ASVFSTYYGSGS
+727 SGVFSSYYGSSS

>member
-11 GLDTESI
+11 GLDTEAI
-18 VAALVSAQKM
+18 VEGLVSAQKM

-85 ATASNS
+85 ATASNN

-98 LEVRSLAS
+98 LEIRSLAS

-124 TDLGMSEG
+124 TDLGMTEG

-146 QLEVTGSTTIA
+146 QLEVTDSTTIA
-157 DFVSSCKSI
+157 DFVASCKSI

-201 ADADKQIKKLIS
+201 ADADKQIKDLIS
-213 NATGTDDYLYD
+213 NATGTDDALYD
-224 NYVSAADM
+224 NYLSAADT
-232 IKEKL
+232 IKAKL
-237 KATVDASTDE
+237 KATVESSGESMVDAAT
-247 NDTMTN
+247 
-253 AAIDILNCVRGYYT
+253 DILESARDGYDDAT
-267 SDITIQE
+267 VQE
-274 KLDKYGITTDE
+274 KLAKYGITDE
-285 YNTFKDAFNAVKAVD
+285 EYATFKDAYNAARAVD
-300 DADPNNSQST
+300 DADR
-310 GTLNDSMSDYL
+310 TLNNNMCDYL
-321 ADVATVSELKQT
+321 AEQQDESGLKGVFESFAASSDSILFRSELG
-333 FDTYAAS
+333 
-340 NDSLLFKSELNSAYD
+340 SAYAS
-355 KLKDLSS
+355 LKDLNS
-362 DQFTTLKTLAADDT
+362 DQFAELKTLAMNDT
-376 ITEDDITAAGLTKEQ
+376 ATEDDITAAGLTMDQ
-391 VDSYKLLT
+391 VNNYKLLT
-399 QHVDKTEF
+399 QHIDKDAF
-407 DQQME
+407 DTQME

-451 SSSGLSIKWANDA
+451 SGSGLSIKWANDA

-493 LDKTTGDYEEIQLN
+493 LDKTTGEYEEIQLN

-517 MVKEFVTKYNELL
+517 MVKDFVKKYNELVD
-530 EEMNKLYSADSAR
+530 EMSKLYKADSAR
-543 GYDPLTDEQKEAMTD
+543 GYDPLTDEQKEAMSD

-579 NGIITVMRSSLQTT
+579 SGIITVMRSSLQTT

-599 KYSLASFGICTSSDY
+599 KYSLSSFGIRTSSAY
-614 TEKGKLHIYGDE
+614 TENGKLHIYGDE
-626 DDDTYSSQTNKLKE
+626 DDETYSTQTNMLKA
-640 ALENNPEA
+640 ALEENPEA
-648 VMKTLADA
+648 VMKTLAEA

-675 ALTFYNDKKMD
+675 ALTFYNDKKMK
-686 DDQKAYKKQIS
+686 DDQTAYKKQIS
-697 TLEDKLNDL
+697 TLEEKLKDL

-718 KAMTKMQNS
+718 TALTKMQNS
-727 ASVFSTYYGSGS
+727 SGVFSSYYGSSS

>member
-68 GNYITKK
+68 GSYLTKK
-75 ATSSKESVVT
+75 ATSSKEAAVT
-85 ATASNS
+85 ATASNN

-98 LEVRSLAS
+98 LEVHSLAS
-106 SQNVTGGKIDAT
+106 SQNVTGAKIKDAT
-118 STVKSL
+118 STMKSL
-124 TDLGMSEG
+124 TDLGMTEG
-132 TVIQLSTADGKKST
+132 TVISLSTANDEKST
-146 QLEVTGSTTIA
+146 QLEVTGTTTIA
-157 DFVSSCKSI
+157 DFVSACKSI

-181 SSASSGAEQGFSI
+181 SSASSGADQGFSI

-201 ADADKQIKKLIS
+201 MDADKKIKDLIS
-213 NATGTDDYLYD
+213 NATGTDDALYD
-224 NYVSAADM
+224 NYVSAADT
-232 IKEKL
+232 IKAKL
-237 KATVDASTDE
+237 KSTLESSGGSMVDAATDILECARDGDDDATV
-247 NDTMTN
+247 
-253 AAIDILNCVRGYYT
+253 
-267 SDITIQE
+267 QE
-274 KLDKYGITTDE
+274 KLAKYGITDE
-285 YNTFKDAFNAVKAVD
+285 EYATFKDAYNAARAVD
-300 DADPNNSQST
+300 DADR
-310 GTLNDSMSDYL
+310 TLNNNMCGYL
-321 ADVATVSELKQT
+321 AEQQDESGLKGIFESFAASSDSVLFRSEL
-333 FDTYAAS
+333 S
-340 NDSLLFKSELNSAYD
+340 SAYD
-355 KLKDLSS
+355 SLKDLNS
-362 DQFTTLKTLAADDT
+362 DQFAELKTLAMNDT
-376 ITEDDITAAGLTKEQ
+376 ATEDEITAAGLTLNQ
-391 VDSYKLLT
+391 VNNYKLLT
-399 QHVDKTEF
+399 QHIDKDAF
-407 DQQME
+407 DTQME

-451 SSSGLSIKWANDA
+451 SGSGLSIKWANDA

-493 LDKTTGDYEEIQLN
+493 LDKTTGEYEEIQLN

-517 MVKEFVTKYNELL
+517 MVKDFVKKYNELL
-530 EEMNKLYSADSAR
+530 EEMNKLYKADSAR
-543 GYDPLTDEQKEAMTD
+543 GYDPLTDEQKEAMSD

-579 NGIITVMRSSLQTT
+579 SGIITVMRSSLQTT

-599 KYSLASFGICTSSDY
+599 KYSLSSFGIRTSSDY
-614 TEKGKLHIYGDE
+614 TENGKLHIYGDE
-626 DDDTYSSQTNKLKE
+626 DDETYSTETNMLKA
-640 ALENNPEA
+640 ALEENPEA
-648 VMKTLADA
+648 VMKTLAEA

-675 ALTFYNDKKMD
+675 ALTFYNDKKMK
-686 DDQKAYKKQIS
+686 DDQTAYKKQIS
-697 TLEDKLNDL
+697 TLEDKLKDL

-718 KAMTKMQNS
+718 TALTKMQNS
-727 ASVFSTYYGSGS
+727 ASVFSSYYGSSS

>member
-85 ATASNS
+85 ATASNN

-98 LEVRSLAS
+98 LEIRSLAS

-124 TDLGMSEG
+124 TDLGMTEG

-146 QLEVTGSTTIA
+146 QLEVTDSTTIA
-157 DFVSSCKSI
+157 DFVASCKSI
-166 GLNANFDTKQQRFFI
+166 GLNANFDTKQQRFFL

-201 ADADKQIKKLIS
+201 ADADKQIKDLIS
-213 NATGTDDYLYD
+213 NATGTDDALYD
-224 NYVSAADM
+224 NYLSAADT
-232 IKEKL
+232 IKAKL
-237 KATVDASTDE
+237 KATVESSGESMVDAAT
-247 NDTMTN
+247 
-253 AAIDILNCVRGYYT
+253 DILESARDGYDDAT
-267 SDITIQE
+267 VQE
-274 KLDKYGITTDE
+274 KLAKYGITDE
-285 YNTFKDAFNAVKAVD
+285 EYATFKDAYNAVRAVN
-300 DADPNNSQST
+300 DADK
-310 GTLNDSMSDYL
+310 TLNNNMCNYL
-321 ADVATVSELKQT
+321 AERQDESGLKGVFESFAASSDSILFRSEL
-333 FDTYAAS
+333 S
-340 NDSLLFKSELNSAYD
+340 SAYAS
-355 KLKDLSS
+355 LKDLNSN
-362 DQFTTLKTLAADDT
+362 QFAELKTLAMNDT
-376 ITEDDITAAGLTKEQ
+376 ATEDDITAAGLTLDQ
-391 VDSYKLLT
+391 VNNYKLLT
-399 QHVDKTEF
+399 QHIDKDAF
-407 DQQME
+407 DTQME

-451 SSSGLSIKWANDA
+451 SGSGLSIKWANDA

-493 LDKTTGDYEEIQLN
+493 LDKTTGEYEEIQLN

-517 MVKEFVTKYNELL
+517 MVKDFVKKYNELL
-530 EEMNKLYSADSAR
+530 EEMNKLYKADSAR
-543 GYDPLTDEQKEAMTD
+543 GYDPLTDEQKETMTD

-579 NGIITVMRSSLQTT
+579 SGIITVMRSSLQTT

-599 KYSLASFGICTSSDY
+599 KYSLSSFGIRTSSDY
-614 TEKGKLHIYGDE
+614 TENGKLHIYGDE
-626 DDDTYSSQTNKLKE
+626 DDETYSTQTNMLRA
-640 ALENNPEA
+640 ALEENPEA
-648 VMKTLADA
+648 VMKTLAEA

-697 TLEDKLNDL
+697 SLEDKLNDL

-727 ASVFSTYYGSGS
+727 ASVFGTYYGNNS

>member
-36 LTKSEWTEEIWK
+36 LTKSEWSEEIWK

-75 ATSSKESVVT
+75 ATSSKESAVT

-98 LEVRSLAS
+98 LEIRSLAS
-106 SQNVTGGKIDAT
+106 SQNVTGSKIDAT

-124 TDLGMSEG
+124 TDLGMTAG
-132 TVIQLSTADGKKST
+132 TVIKVSTVDGKKSA

-157 DFVSSCKSI
+157 DFVSTCKSI
-166 GLNANFDTKQQRFFI
+166 GLNANFDTKQQRIFI
-181 SSASSGAEQGFSI
+181 SSASSGADQGFSI
-194 TTGTSTR
+194 TTGRSTR
-201 ADADKQIKKLIS
+201 ADADTEIKNLIS
-213 NATGTDDYLYD
+213 NATGTDDAIYD
-224 NYVSAADM
+224 NYVSAADT
-232 IKEKL
+232 IKAKL
-237 KATVDASTDE
+237 KSTVEASSDQSD
-247 NDTMTN
+247 NMVN
-253 AAIDILNCVRGYYT
+253 AAMDILNCVRGYYR
-267 SDITIQE
+267 DGVKKD

-285 YNTFKDAFNAVKAVD
+285 YQAFEDAFNAAKAVD
-300 DADPNNSQST
+300 YIDPNDSQST
-310 GTLNDSMSDYL
+310 ETLNDIMSDYL
-321 ADVATVSELKQT
+321 SDVSNVSKLKQT

-340 NDSLLFKSELNSAYD
+340 TDKILFKSELSSAYD
-355 KLKDLSS
+355 TLKSLSS
-362 DQFTTLKTLAADDT
+362 EQFAELKTLAMNGT
-376 ITEDDITAAGLTKEQ
+376 TTEEDIEAAGLTQEQ
-391 VDSYKLLT
+391 YDNYKLLI
-399 QHVDKTEF
+399 QHVDQTVF
-407 DQQME
+407 DEQME

-418 VTGATKL
+418 VVDATPL
-425 PDGKSQLTVLGL
+425 PDGSSQLTVLGL
-437 DEIDATGKTESDNI
+437 AEIDAEGKTEKDNI
-451 SSSGLSIKWANDA
+451 SGTDLSIKWANDA

-474 GSSNTFTVNG
+474 GASNTFSVNG
-484 LTLNLTGTT
+484 LTLNLTATT
-493 LDKTTGDYEEIQLN
+493 LDKTTGEYEEIQLN

-530 EEMNKLYSADSAR
+530 EEMNKLYNADSAR

-599 KYSLASFGICTSSDY
+599 KYSLYSFGICTSSDY

-626 DDDTYSSQTNKLKE
+626 DDETYSTKTNKLKE

-648 VMKTLADA
+648 VMKTLAEA

-697 TLEDKLNDL
+697 ALEDKLNDL

-727 ASVFSTYYGSGS
+727 ASVFGTYYGNNS

>member
-11 GLDTESI
+11 GLDTEAI
-18 VAALVSAQKM
+18 VEALVSAQKM

-85 ATASNS
+85 ATASNN

-98 LEVRSLAS
+98 LEIRSLAS

-124 TDLGMSEG
+124 TDLGMTEG

-146 QLEVTGSTTIA
+146 QLEVTDSTTIA
-157 DFVSSCKSI
+157 DFVASCKSI

-201 ADADKQIKKLIS
+201 ADADKQIKDLIS
-213 NATGTDDYLYD
+213 NATGTDDALYD
-224 NYVSAADM
+224 NYLSAADT
-232 IKEKL
+232 IKAKL
-237 KATVDASTDE
+237 KATVESSGESMVDAAT
-247 NDTMTN
+247 
-253 AAIDILNCVRGYYT
+253 DILESARDGYDDAT
-267 SDITIQE
+267 VQE
-274 KLDKYGITTDE
+274 KLAKYGITDE
-285 YNTFKDAFNAVKAVD
+285 EYATFKDAYNAARAVD
-300 DADPNNSQST
+300 DADR
-310 GTLNDSMSDYL
+310 TLNNNMCDYL
-321 ADVATVSELKQT
+321 AEQQDESGLKGVFESFAASSDSILFRSELG
-333 FDTYAAS
+333 
-340 NDSLLFKSELNSAYD
+340 SAYAS
-355 KLKDLSS
+355 LKDLNS
-362 DQFTTLKTLAADDT
+362 DQFAELKTLAMNDT
-376 ITEDDITAAGLTKEQ
+376 ATEDDITAVGLTMDQ
-391 VDSYKLLT
+391 VNNYKLLT
-399 QHVDKTEF
+399 QHIDKDAF
-407 DQQME
+407 DTQME

-451 SSSGLSIKWANDA
+451 SGSGLSIKWANDA

-493 LDKTTGDYEEIQLN
+493 LDKTTGEYEEIQLN

-517 MVKEFVTKYNELL
+517 MVKDFVKKYNELVD
-530 EEMNKLYSADSAR
+530 EMNKLYKADSAR
-543 GYDPLTDEQKEAMTD
+543 GYDPLTDEQKEAMSD

-579 NGIITVMRSSLQTT
+579 SGIITVMRSSLQTT

-599 KYSLASFGICTSSDY
+599 KYSLSSFGIRTSSDY
-614 TEKGKLHIYGDE
+614 TENGKLHIYGDE
-626 DDDTYSSQTNKLKE
+626 DDETYSTQTNMLKA
-640 ALENNPEA
+640 ALEENPEA
-648 VMKTLADA
+648 VMKTLAEA

-675 ALTFYNDKKMD
+675 ALTFYNDKKMK
-686 DDQKAYKKQIS
+686 DDQTAYKKQIS
-697 TLEDKLNDL
+697 TLEEKLKDL

-718 KAMTKMQNS
+718 TALTKMQNS
-727 ASVFSTYYGSGS
+727 SGVFSSYYGSSS

>member
-68 GNYITKK
+68 GSYLTKK
-75 ATSSKESVVT
+75 ATSSKEAAVT

-98 LEVRSLAS
+98 LEIRSLAS
-106 SQNVTGGKIDAT
+106 SQNVTGAKIKDAT
-118 STVKSL
+118 STMKSL
-124 TDLGMSEG
+124 TDLGMTAG
-132 TVIQLSTADGKKST
+132 TVIKLSTADGKKSA
-146 QLEVTGSTTIA
+146 QLEVTGTTTIA
-157 DFVSSCKSI
+157 DFVSTCKSI

-181 SSASSGAEQGFSI
+181 SSASSGADQGFSI

-201 ADADKQIKKLIS
+201 MDADKKIKDLIS
-213 NATGTDDYLYD
+213 NATGTDDALYD
-224 NYVSAADM
+224 NYVSAADT
-232 IKEKL
+232 IKAKL
-237 KATVDASTDE
+237 KSTLESSGGSMVDAATDILECARDGDDDATV
-247 NDTMTN
+247 
-253 AAIDILNCVRGYYT
+253 
-267 SDITIQE
+267 QE
-274 KLDKYGITTDE
+274 KLAKYGITDE
-285 YNTFKDAFNAVKAVD
+285 EYATFKDAYNAARAVD
-300 DADPNNSQST
+300 DADR
-310 GTLNDSMSDYL
+310 TLNNNMCGYL
-321 ADVATVSELKQT
+321 AEQQDESGLKGIFESFAASSDSVLFRSEL
-333 FDTYAAS
+333 S
-340 NDSLLFKSELNSAYD
+340 SAYD
-355 KLKDLSS
+355 SLKDLNS
-362 DQFTTLKTLAADDT
+362 DQFAELKTLAMNDT
-376 ITEDDITAAGLTKEQ
+376 ATEDEITAAGLTLNQ
-391 VDSYKLLT
+391 VNNYKLLT
-399 QHVDKTEF
+399 QHIDKDAF
-407 DQQME
+407 DTQME

-451 SSSGLSIKWANDA
+451 SGSGLSIKWANDA

-493 LDKTTGDYEEIQLN
+493 LDKTTGEYEEIQLN

-517 MVKEFVTKYNELL
+517 MVKDFVKKYNELL
-530 EEMNKLYSADSAR
+530 EEMNKLYKADSAR

-579 NGIITVMRSSLQTT
+579 SGIITVMRSSLQTT

-599 KYSLASFGICTSSDY
+599 KYSLSSFGIRTSSDY
-614 TEKGKLHIYGDE
+614 TENGKLHIYGDE
-626 DDDTYSSQTNKLKE
+626 DDETYSTQTNMLKA
-640 ALENNPEA
+640 ALEENPEA
-648 VMKTLADA
+648 VMKTLAEA

-697 TLEDKLNDL
+697 SLEDKLNDL

-727 ASVFSTYYGSGS
+727 ASVFGTYYGNNS

>member
-11 GLDTESI
+11 GLDTEAI
-18 VAALVSAQKM
+18 VEALVSAQKM

-85 ATASNS
+85 ATASNN

-98 LEVRSLAS
+98 LEIRSLAS

-124 TDLGMSEG
+124 TDLGMTEG

-146 QLEVTGSTTIA
+146 QLEVTDSTTIA
-157 DFVSSCKSI
+157 DFVASCKSI
-166 GLNANFDTKQQRFFI
+166 GLNANFDTKQQRFCI

-201 ADADKQIKKLIS
+201 ADADKQIKDLIS
-213 NATGTDDYLYD
+213 NATGTDDALYD
-224 NYVSAADM
+224 NYLSAADT
-232 IKEKL
+232 IKAKL
-237 KATVDASTDE
+237 KATVESSGESMVDAAT
-247 NDTMTN
+247 
-253 AAIDILNCVRGYYT
+253 DILESARDGYDDAT
-267 SDITIQE
+267 VQE
-274 KLDKYGITTDE
+274 KLAKYGITDE
-285 YNTFKDAFNAVKAVD
+285 EYATFKDAYNAARAVD
-300 DADPNNSQST
+300 DADR
-310 GTLNDSMSDYL
+310 TLNNNMCDYL
-321 ADVATVSELKQT
+321 AEQQDESGLKEVFESFAASSDSILFRSEL
-333 FDTYAAS
+333 S
-340 NDSLLFKSELNSAYD
+340 SAYAS
-355 KLKDLSS
+355 LKDLNS
-362 DQFTTLKTLAADDT
+362 DQFAELKTLAMNDT
-376 ITEDDITAAGLTKEQ
+376 ATEDDITAAGLTMDQ
-391 VDSYKLLT
+391 VNNYKLLT
-399 QHVDKTEF
+399 QHIDKDAF
-407 DQQME
+407 DTQME

-451 SSSGLSIKWANDA
+451 SGSGLSIKWANDA

-493 LDKTTGDYEEIQLN
+493 LDKTTGEYEEIQLN

-517 MVKEFVTKYNELL
+517 MVKDFVKKYNELVD
-530 EEMNKLYSADSAR
+530 EMNKLYKADSAR
-543 GYDPLTDEQKEAMTD
+543 GYDPLTDEQKEAMSD

-579 NGIITVMRSSLQTT
+579 SGIITVMRSSLQTT

-599 KYSLASFGICTSSDY
+599 KYSLSSFGIRTSSDY
-614 TEKGKLHIYGDE
+614 TENGKLHIYGDE
-626 DDDTYSSQTNKLKE
+626 DDETYSTQTNMLKA
-640 ALENNPEA
+640 ALEENPEA
-648 VMKTLADA
+648 VMKTLAEA

-675 ALTFYNDKKMD
+675 ALTFYNDKKMK
-686 DDQKAYKKQIS
+686 DDQTAYKKQIS
-697 TLEDKLNDL
+697 TLEEKLKDL

-718 KAMTKMQNS
+718 TALTKMQNS
-727 ASVFSTYYGSGS
+727 SGVFSSYYGSSS

>member
-11 GLDTESI
+11 GLDTEAI
-18 VAALVSAQKM
+18 VEALVSAQKM

-85 ATASNS
+85 ATASNN

-98 LEVRSLAS
+98 LEIRSLAS

-124 TDLGMSEG
+124 TDLGMTEG

-146 QLEVTGSTTIA
+146 QLEVTDSTTIA
-157 DFVSSCKSI
+157 DFVASCKSI

-201 ADADKQIKKLIS
+201 ADADKQIKDLIS
-213 NATGTDDYLYD
+213 NATGTDDALYD
-224 NYVSAADM
+224 NYLSAADT
-232 IKEKL
+232 IKAKL
-237 KATVDASTDE
+237 KATVESSGESMVDAAT
-247 NDTMTN
+247 
-253 AAIDILNCVRGYYT
+253 DILESARDGYDDAT
-267 SDITIQE
+267 VQE
-274 KLDKYGITTDE
+274 KLAKYGITDE
-285 YNTFKDAFNAVKAVD
+285 EYATFKDAYNAARAVD
-300 DADPNNSQST
+300 DADR
-310 GTLNDSMSDYL
+310 TLNNNMCDYL
-321 ADVATVSELKQT
+321 AEQQDESALKGVFESFAASSDSILFRSELG
-333 FDTYAAS
+333 
-340 NDSLLFKSELNSAYD
+340 SAYAS
-355 KLKDLSS
+355 LKDLNS
-362 DQFTTLKTLAADDT
+362 DQFAELKTLAMNDT
-376 ITEDDITAAGLTKEQ
+376 ATEDDITAAGLTMDQ
-391 VDSYKLLT
+391 VNNYKLLT
-399 QHVDKTEF
+399 QHIDKDAF
-407 DQQME
+407 DTQME

-451 SSSGLSIKWANDA
+451 SGSGLSIKWANDA

-493 LDKTTGDYEEIQLN
+493 LDKTTGEYEEIQLN

-517 MVKEFVTKYNELL
+517 MVKDFVKKYNELVD
-530 EEMNKLYSADSAR
+530 EMNKLYKADSAR
-543 GYDPLTDEQKEAMTD
+543 GYDPLTDEQKEAMSD

-579 NGIITVMRSSLQTT
+579 SGIITVMRSSLQTT

-599 KYSLASFGICTSSDY
+599 KYSLSSFGIRTSSDY
-614 TEKGKLHIYGDE
+614 TENGKLHIYGDE
-626 DDDTYSSQTNKLKE
+626 DDETYSTQTNMLKA
-640 ALENNPEA
+640 ALEENPEA
-648 VMKTLADA
+648 VMKTLAEA

-675 ALTFYNDKKMD
+675 ALTFYNDKKMK
-686 DDQKAYKKQIS
+686 DDQTAYKKQIS
-697 TLEDKLNDL
+697 TLEEKLKDL

-718 KAMTKMQNS
+718 TALTKMQNS
-727 ASVFSTYYGSGS
+727 SGVFSSYYGSSS

>member
-18 VAALVSAQKM
+18 VEALVSAQKM

-85 ATASNS
+85 ATASNN

-98 LEVRSLAS
+98 LEIRSLAS

-124 TDLGMSEG
+124 TDLGMTEG

-146 QLEVTGSTTIA
+146 QLEVTDSTTIA
-157 DFVSSCKSI
+157 DFVASCKSI

-201 ADADKQIKKLIS
+201 ADADKQIKDLIS
-213 NATGTDDYLYD
+213 NATGTDDALYD
-224 NYVSAADM
+224 NYLSAADT
-232 IKEKL
+232 IKAKL
-237 KATVDASTDE
+237 KATVESSGESMVDAAT
-247 NDTMTN
+247 
-253 AAIDILNCVRGYYT
+253 DILESARDGYDDAT
-267 SDITIQE
+267 VQE
-274 KLDKYGITTDE
+274 KLAKYGITDE
-285 YNTFKDAFNAVKAVD
+285 EYATFKDAYNAARAVD
-300 DADPNNSQST
+300 DADR
-310 GTLNDSMSDYL
+310 TLNNNMCDYL
-321 ADVATVSELKQT
+321 AEQQDESGLKEVFESFAASSDSILFRSEL
-333 FDTYAAS
+333 S
-340 NDSLLFKSELNSAYD
+340 SAYAS
-355 KLKDLSS
+355 LKDLNS
-362 DQFTTLKTLAADDT
+362 DQFAELKTLAMNDT
-376 ITEDDITAAGLTKEQ
+376 ATEDDITVAGLTLDQ
-391 VDSYKLLT
+391 VNNYKLLT
-399 QHVDKTEF
+399 QHIDKDAF
-407 DQQME
+407 DTQME

-451 SSSGLSIKWANDA
+451 SGSGLSIKWANDA

-493 LDKTTGDYEEIQLN
+493 LDKTTGEYEEIQLN

-517 MVKEFVTKYNELL
+517 MVKDFVKKYNELL
-530 EEMNKLYSADSAR
+530 EEMNKLYKADSAR

-579 NGIITVMRSSLQTT
+579 SGIITVMRSSLQTT

-599 KYSLASFGICTSSDY
+599 KYSLSSFGIRTSSDY
-614 TEKGKLHIYGDE
+614 TENGKLHIYGDE
-626 DDDTYSSQTNKLKE
+626 DDETYSTQTNMLKA
-640 ALENNPEA
+640 ALEENPEA
-648 VMKTLADA
+648 VMKTLAEA

-697 TLEDKLNDL
+697 SLEDKLNDL

-727 ASVFSTYYGSGS
+727 ASVFGTYYGNNS

>member
-18 VAALVSAQKM
+18 VEALVSAQKM

-85 ATASNS
+85 ATASNN

-98 LEVRSLAS
+98 LEIRSLAS

-124 TDLGMSEG
+124 TDLGMTEG

-146 QLEVTGSTTIA
+146 QLEVTDSTTIA
-157 DFVSSCKSI
+157 DFVASCKSI

-201 ADADKQIKKLIS
+201 ADADKQIKDLIS
-213 NATGTDDYLYD
+213 NATGTDDALYD
-224 NYVSAADM
+224 NYLSAADT
-232 IKEKL
+232 IKAKL
-237 KATVDASTDE
+237 KATVESSGESMVDAAT
-247 NDTMTN
+247 
-253 AAIDILNCVRGYYT
+253 DILESARDGYDDAT
-267 SDITIQE
+267 VQE
-274 KLDKYGITTDE
+274 KLAKYGITDE
-285 YNTFKDAFNAVKAVD
+285 EYATFKDAYNAARAVD
-300 DADPNNSQST
+300 DADR
-310 GTLNDSMSDYL
+310 TLNNNMCDYL
-321 ADVATVSELKQT
+321 AEQQDESGLKEVFESFAASSDSILFRSEL
-333 FDTYAAS
+333 S
-340 NDSLLFKSELNSAYD
+340 SAYAS
-355 KLKDLSS
+355 LKDLNS
-362 DQFTTLKTLAADDT
+362 DQFAELKTLAMNDT
-376 ITEDDITAAGLTKEQ
+376 ATEDDITVAGLTLDQ
-391 VDSYKLLT
+391 VNNYKLLT
-399 QHVDKTEF
+399 QHIDKDAF
-407 DQQME
+407 DTQME

-451 SSSGLSIKWANDA
+451 SGSGLSIKWANDA

-493 LDKTTGDYEEIQLN
+493 LDKTTGEYEEIQLN

-517 MVKEFVTKYNELL
+517 MVKDFVKKYNELVD
-530 EEMNKLYSADSAR
+530 EMNKLYKADSAR
-543 GYDPLTDEQKEAMTD
+543 GYDPLTDEQKEAMSD

-579 NGIITVMRSSLQTT
+579 SGIITVMRSSLQTT

-599 KYSLASFGICTSSDY
+599 KYSLSSFGIRTSSDY
-614 TEKGKLHIYGDE
+614 TENGKLHIYGDE
-626 DDDTYSSQTNKLKE
+626 DDETYSTETNMLKS
-640 ALENNPEA
+640 ALEENPEA
-648 VMKTLADA
+648 VMKTLAEA

-675 ALTFYNDKKMD
+675 ALTFYNDKKMK
-686 DDQKAYKKQIS
+686 DDQTAYKKLIS
-697 TLEDKLNDL
+697 TLEDKLKDL

-718 KAMTKMQNS
+718 TALTKMQNS
-727 ASVFSTYYGSGS
+727 SSIFSSYYGSSS

>member
-11 GLDTESI
+11 GLDTEAI
-18 VAALVSAQKM
+18 VEALVSAQKM

-98 LEVRSLAS
+98 LEIRSLAS

-124 TDLGMSEG
+124 TDLGMTEG

-157 DFVSSCKSI
+157 DFVASCKSI

-201 ADADKQIKKLIS
+201 MDADKQIKDLIS
-213 NATGTDDYLYD
+213 NATGTDDALYD
-224 NYVSAADM
+224 NYLSAADT
-232 IKEKL
+232 IKAKL
-237 KATVDASTDE
+237 KATVESSGESMVDAAT
-247 NDTMTN
+247 
-253 AAIDILNCVRGYYT
+253 DILESARDGYDDAT
-267 SDITIQE
+267 VQE
-274 KLDKYGITTDE
+274 KLAKYGITDE
-285 YNTFKDAFNAVKAVD
+285 EYATFKDAYNAARAVD
-300 DADPNNSQST
+300 DADR
-310 GTLNDSMSDYL
+310 TLNNNMCDYL
-321 ADVATVSELKQT
+321 AEQQDESGLKGVFESFAASSDSILFRSELG
-333 FDTYAAS
+333 
-340 NDSLLFKSELNSAYD
+340 SAYD
-355 KLKDLSS
+355 SLKDLNS
-362 DQFTTLKTLAADDT
+362 DQFAELKTLAMNDT
-376 ITEDDITAAGLTKEQ
+376 ATEDEITAAGLTLDQ
-391 VDSYKLLT
+391 VNNYKLLT
-399 QHVDKTEF
+399 QHIDKDAF
-407 DQQME
+407 DTQME

-451 SSSGLSIKWANDA
+451 SGSGLSIKWANDA

-493 LDKTTGDYEEIQLN
+493 LDKTTGEYEEIQLN

-517 MVKEFVTKYNELL
+517 MVKDFVKKYNELVD
-530 EEMNKLYSADSAR
+530 EMNKLYKADSAR
-543 GYDPLTDEQKEAMTD
+543 GYDPLTDEQKEAMSD

-579 NGIITVMRSSLQTT
+579 SGIITVMRSSLQTT

-599 KYSLASFGICTSSDY
+599 KYSLSSFGIRTSSDY
-614 TEKGKLHIYGDE
+614 TENGKLHIYGDE
-626 DDDTYSSQTNKLKE
+626 DDETYSTQTNMLKA
-640 ALENNPEA
+640 ALEENPEA
-648 VMKTLADA
+648 VMKTLAEA

-675 ALTFYNDKKMD
+675 ALTFYNDKKMK
-686 DDQKAYKKQIS
+686 DDQTAYKKQIS
-697 TLEDKLNDL
+697 TLEEKLKDL

-718 KAMTKMQNS
+718 IALTKMQNS
-727 ASVFSTYYGSGS
+727 SGVFSSYYGSSS